1 MKLSEKMSSLG
12 TETAF
17 EVLAQA
23 ESLANEGRDIINLGI
38 GQPDSSPPAQ
48 VVDAAIKALR
58 DGHHGYTAAP
68 GIYPI
73 REAVAEYLAHTLRVE
88 VSPENILVTPGG
100 KPTIF
105 FAIMMFG
112 ELGAEILYPN
122 PGFPIY
128 ESVIRFSGAKPVPIP
143 ISEGNN
149 FSFKADEL
157 LSLITPAT
165 RLIILNSP
173 GNPAGGAAC
182 KSEMDKFVAG
192 IDARPDIAILSDEIY
207 SRIYYGGTEHVSLLS
222 YPQIRDRLILL
233 DGWSKTYA
241 MTGWRIG
248 FSVWPNEL
256 IEGAIRLAINCHS
269 CVNAASQW
277 GAIAALKGPQASVL
291 DMIASFDERRRFLVE
306 ALNAI
311 PGITCKDPVGA
322 FYVFPNITGSGIN
335 SFTLQQELLEKAG
348 VATIAGTS
356 FGKFGEGYLRISYA
370 SPLQNI
376 RLAIDRIKDY
386 LSCCL

>member
-1 MKLSEKMSSLG
+1 M
-12 TETAF
+12 
-17 EVLAQA
+17 
-23 ESLANEGRDIINLGI
+23 
-38 GQPDSSPPAQ
+38 
-48 VVDAAIKALR
+48 
-58 DGHHGYTAAP
+58 
-68 GIYPI
+68 
-73 REAVAEYLAHTLRVE
+73 
-88 VSPENILVTPGG
+88 SPENILVTPGG

-112 ELGAEILYPN
+112 VGAEILYPN

-143 ISEGNN
+143 ILERNN

-182 KSEMDKFVAG
+182 KNEMDKFVAG

-207 SRIYYGGTEHVSLLS
+207 SRIYYGGTEHISLLS
-222 YPQIRDRLILL
+222 YPQIRNRLILL

-277 GAIAALKGPQASVL
+277 GAIAALKGPQTSVL
-291 DMIASFDERRRFLVE
+291 NMVASFDERRRFLVE

-322 FYVFPNITGSGIN
+322 FYVFPNITGSEIN

-356 FGKFGEGYLRISYA
+356 FGQFGEGYLRISYA

-376 RLAIDRIKDY
+376 RLAVDRIKDY
-386 LSCCL
+386 LSRC